1 MTYLN
6 THNPHGL
13 HSHPLNTAAHSPTPS
28 PSSFISSDGRRVF
41 PPSGT
46 PISYP
51 GTVYSSAPPPGTPI
65 TPGTQIILSEGVANN
80 ISLGGVTRVSPMVS
94 LPLHPLPP
102 TSSQDHL
109 GITR

>member
-1 MTYLN
+1 M
-6 THNPHGL
+6 
-13 HSHPLNTAAHSPTPS
+13 
-28 PSSFISSDGRRVF
+28 F

-109 GITR
+109 GITRYARTLTTFRATSDPFLTAEVWW

>member
-1 MTYLN
+1 MAYLT
-6 THNPHGL
+6 THLSLQHT
-13 HSHPLNTAAHSPTPS
+13 HPYPS
-28 PSSFISSDGRRVF
+28 PSSFISGDGRRVF